1 MGSMVDKIK
10 KEKDLLGVIHQLK
23 QEGRK
28 IVMTNGC
35 FDLIHVGHVRYLQEA
50 KHQGDVL
57 IVALNTDQS
66 ARSLKGPQR
75 PIVPEDERAE
85 ILAALACVDYVIL
98 FDEPTPLRLIE
109 KLIPHV
115 LVKGG
120 DWQTHRIVGAQ
131 VVENSGGKVLSIPM
145 TPGRSTS
152 NLIEKILQMYQ

>member
-1 MGSMVDKIK
+1 MVNKIK
-10 KEKDLLGVIHQLK
+10 KEKDLLAVIRQLK
-23 QEGRK
+23 QEGKK

-57 IVALNTDQS
+57 VVALNTDQS
-66 ARSLKGPQR
+66 TRSLKGPQR

-85 ILAALACVDYVIL
+85 ILSALAYVDYVIL

-109 KLIPHV
+109 QILPHV

-120 DWQTHRIVGAQ
+120 DWGTHRIVGAQ
-131 VVENSGGKVLSIPM
+131 AVENSGGKVLSIPM
-145 TPGRSTS
+145 TPDRSTS
-152 NLIEKILQMYQ
+152 NLIQKILQRYQ

>member
-1 MGSMVDKIK
+1 
-10 KEKDLLGVIHQLK
+10 
-23 QEGRK
+23 
-28 IVMTNGC
+28 MTNGC

>member
-1 MGSMVDKIK
+1 MFNKIK
-10 KEKDLLGVIHQLK
+10 KEKDLFVVIRQLK
-23 QEGRK
+23 QDRKK

-66 ARSLKGPQR
+66 TRSLKGPQH
-75 PIVPEDERAE
+75 PIVPEDERTE
-85 ILAALACVDYVIL
+85 ILSALACVDYVIL

-109 KLIPHV
+109 QILPHV

-120 DWQTHRIVGAQ
+120 DWETHQIVGAQ
-131 VVENSGGKVLSIPM
+131 AVEKSGGKVLSLPM

-152 NLIEKILQMYQ
+152 NLIQKILQRYQ